1 MRMLF
6 FDSYSGFD
14 TCMALGAL
22 CDMTKNMALA
32 EKISKSIFP
41 DAQIST
47 ENVRRGSGE
56 GLLVHIDIGDRNDE
70 CSMTEAIKLISESRM
85 DDDEKNKMMSWC
97 NTILSAYAEI
107 HGCSEDAARGICM
120 IGMRSLCE
128 TSVCRALIES
138 MKIECVA
145 VSGLKKGAKDFED
158 GAAEY
163 ICKKRGIPFV
173 DSDIRS
179 KLITLEGAA
188 LLSTLGAEQHSRCG
202 GTVTA
207 CGYGA
212 GATDFAET
220 ENIVRAVIYD
230 DGESVFE
237 LECEIEDVFSEFAV
251 I

>member
-1 MRMLF
+1 MRRLF

-22 CDMTKNMALA
+22 CDMTKNTALA
-32 EKISKSIFP
+32 EKISKAIFP

-56 GLLVHIDIGDRNDE
+56 GLLVHIDIGERNAE
-70 CSMTEAIKLISESRM
+70 CSMNEATKLISESKL
-85 DDDEKNKMMSWC
+85 DDDEKNKMISWC
-97 NTILSAYAEI
+97 NTVLSAYAET

-128 TSVCRALIES
+128 TVVCRALIES

-163 ICKKRGIPFV
+163 ICKKRGIPLI
-173 DSDIRS
+173 DSDIRN

-188 LLSTLGAEQHSRCG
+188 LLSTLGAEPQSRCS

-212 GATDFAET
+212 GAADFAET
-220 ENIVRAVIYD
+220 ENIVRAVLYD

>member
-1 MRMLF
+1 MRRLF

-22 CDMTKNMALA
+22 CDMTKNTALA

-56 GLLVHIDIGDRNDE
+56 GLLVHIDIGDRNAE
-70 CSMTEAIKLISESRM
+70 CNAADTLRLISESRLEN
-85 DDDEKNKMMSWC
+85 DEKNKMISWC
-97 NTILSAYAEI
+97 NTALSAFAETQGKSSDEVI
-107 HGCSEDAARGICM
+107 GKCM
-120 IGMRSLCE
+120 MDLRCLCE
-128 TSVCRALIES
+128 SAACFALIKS
-138 MKIECVA
+138 VKADCVA
-145 VSGLKKGAKDFED
+145 VSGLKKGAKDYED

-163 ICKKRGIPFV
+163 ICKKRGIPLSE
-173 DSDIRS
+173 SDIRS
-179 KLITLEGAA
+179 KLITPEGAA
-188 LLSTLGAEQHSRCG
+188 LLSILGAESQNRCS

-212 GATDFAET
+212 GAADFAET
-220 ENIVRAVIYD
+220 ENIVRAVLYD